1 MRKILIV
8 AVALVACKKPEP
20 HGEYVGTDSTPP
32 ATANRTVAVAQP
44 KPAPPPPVL
53 TPLEEVQ
60 TKKTFAEA
68 LAFTRPKFRDTQNEA
83 DTSALLFAAWMA
95 DKRAWADIAALPE
108 TSVAKVLKDSDEER
122 GKRLCA
128 GGTIVEIA
136 KTKTDVAKLWSGG
149 LSTMDGKIIRFVA
162 VGSTGDLVERSNA
175 RFCGVMTGRDS
186 YSNSGGGTTHGVR
199 VVGMFDLPENRK
211 KAP

>member
-1 MRKILIV
+1 MRKILI
-8 AVALVACKKPEP
+8 AAAMLAACKKPEP
-20 HGEYVGTDSTPP
+20 HGEYVGADTTPA
-32 ATANRTVAVAQP
+32 ATTTQTVAVAP

-60 TKKTFAEA
+60 AKKTFAEA
-68 LAFTRPKFRDTQNEA
+68 LAFAKPKFQDTQNKA
-83 DTSALLFAAWMA
+83 DPGALLLAAWMA
-95 DKRAWADIAALPE
+95 DKRVWADINALPE
-108 TSVAKVLKDSDEER
+108 TSAARVLKDSDEER

-136 KTKTDVAKLWSGG
+136 KTKTDVAKLWDGG
-149 LSTMDGKIIRFVA
+149 LSTVDGKIIRFIA

-186 YSNSGGGTTHGVR
+186 YANSGGGTTHAVR